1 MVMVETPRQQPKRN
15 RHADFK
21 EIITHRNYWKPL
33 LLPRYAQ
40 TAGRKGK
47 KTKKY
52 GNEDVN
58 YT

>member
-1 MVMVETPRQQPKRN
+1 MVETPRQQPKRN